1 MTKEQ
6 ETLLDEVVEYLDN
19 LSGEK
24 AEKLKNRLIEEF
36 FTKENFNEEGTL
48 EEELLKEME
57 N

>member
-6 ETLLDEVVEYLDN
+6 KTLLDEVVEYLDN

-24 AEKLKNRLIEEF
+24 AEELKNRLIEEF

>member
-24 AEKLKNRLIEEF
+24 AEELKNRLIEEF